1 MNWKWRIAVLA
12 LAWALLLPV
21 PAFAASIPPNSDYL
35 FVDGYTVQREG
46 KDAKRVRKG
55 DKVTV
60 VATIRQTQLTTSAAG
75 KVSATIKSDSFRI
88 GKDSKVSVVVD
99 SEDTDLLTL
108 RLTASNITYNGTGD
122 SLRFQL
128 TYGGGAPPDYGEV
141 HLFECIEYEKP
152 KKKDSD
158 EDDRPKK
165 TTHYGP
171 PVILIG
177 RGAFESPLKAGE
189 KFQVKVLLRNTSI
202 RLTAANLIVNFEPS
216 EGITLL
222 ESTASQYLRTL
233 RARETEELTV
243 QLRAEKEIQSPSQS
257 LGVSVKYDYV
267 ENDERASSTAS
278 EKLVLPFDE
287 SIGKGGS
294 PTPNLII
301 SRYDYGGQV
310 AVGDTFD
317 LTLAFRNTSTE
328 TGVENI
334 VLSLDTTDGLS
345 IADGSNTFY
354 FPALAA
360 GGSISQ
366 KVRIQAVPQE
376 KQESPKIGI
385 SFKYEYMDGAKRG
398 QATASERIAIPVVQ
412 PDRFQVSGPNPPG
425 AVLQNEETTITLP
438 YVNKG
443 KGQVY
448 NVEAA
453 LEGDLEALET
463 HQNLGNFEAGRS
475 GTIDFV
481 VTPRTA
487 GAVSC
492 KVVVS
497 YEDANTKLK
506 KLEFP
511 LTLQVEE
518 ALPDPELSAMDM
530 EPVNEAPTVH
540 WAVWAVGAG
549 ALTLLA
555 VLLRLRGRRRKK
567 QPAATV
573 ADFSWEPEEQTL
585 PEADEEDSHEA
596 Q

>member
-1 MNWKWRIAVLA
+1 MKWNLGIALA

-21 PAFAASIPPNSDYL
+21 PAFAVDTPSNSDYL
-35 FVDGYTVQREG
+35 FVDGYTVQRDG
-46 KDAKRVRKG
+46 KDTERVRKD

-60 VATIRQTQLTTSAAG
+60 VATIRQTQLITSAAG
-75 KVSATIKSDSFRI
+75 KVSATVKSDSFRI
-88 GKDSKVSVVVD
+88 GKDSKVSVAVD
-99 SEDTDLLTL
+99 SGDTDLLTL
-108 RLTASNITYNGTGD
+108 KLTVSNIIYKGTGD

-128 TYGGGAPPDYGEV
+128 TYGGGAPPDHGEI

-152 KKKDSD
+152 KKEDPD
-158 EDDRPKK
+158 EDDKPKK
-165 TTHYGP
+165 VTHYGP
-171 PVILIG
+171 PVLLIS

-189 KFQVKVLLRNTSI
+189 TFQVKILLRNAST
-202 RLTAANLIVNFEPS
+202 RLTASNLVVSFEPS

-233 RARETEELTV
+233 RTRKTEELIV
-243 QLRAEKEIQSPSQS
+243 LLRAEKDIQSPSQS

-267 ENDERASSTAS
+267 ENDERASSTVS
-278 EKLVLPFDE
+278 EKLFLPFDE

-294 PTPNLII
+294 PTPNLIV
-301 SRYDYGGQV
+301 SRYNYGDQV

-317 LTLAFRNTSTE
+317 LTLAFRNTSPE

-354 FPALAA
+354 FPALAP

-366 KVRIQAVPQE
+366 KVRFQAVPQE
-376 KQESPKIGI
+376 KQDSPKIEI
-385 SFKYEYMDGAKRG
+385 SFKYEYMDGAKRS

-412 PDRFQVSGPNPPG
+412 PDRFQVSAPNPSGP
-425 AVLQNEETTITLP
+425 VLQNEETTITLP

-453 LEGDLEALET
+453 LEGDLEALEA
-463 HQNLGNFEAGRS
+463 HQNLGNFEPGRS

-481 VTPRTA
+481 VTPHTA
-487 GAVSC
+487 GAISC
-492 KVVVS
+492 KVIVS

-518 ALPDPELSAMDM
+518 AFPDPDLSATDVG
-530 EPVNEAPTVH
+530 PVNETPTIH

-555 VLLRLRGRRRKK
+555 VLLWLRRRRRKK
-567 QPAATV
+567 QPVATV
-573 ADFSWEPEEQTL
+573 TDFSWEPEGQAL
-585 PEADEEDSHEA
+585 PAADEEDPHEA